1 MAEEV
6 YIDTVQPY
14 ETDLR
19 EKVLE
24 LEDRIEKLENL
35 LTQLTGA

>member
-6 YIDTVQPY
+6 IDTVRPY